1 MFGNSEYGTP
11 EYNDNLNS
19 EPLISYEA
27 EIAIYIKTWFYN
39 F

>member
-27 EIAIYIKTWFYN
+27 KIAIYIKKWFYN